1 MGVETPLVALDSS
14 EGSGN
19 LYLTNVAVIGCDN
32 KDIEG
37 AGDAGGAGAGGTG
50 AGGAGGTGAGGA
62 GGTRGAA
69 EGSGAENAE
78 KEDVCGKFLKTIRL
92 FNILTNPRSN
102 VINPFNISLVDEI

>member
-1 MGVETPLVALDSS
+1 LGVETPLVALDSS

-37 AGDAGGAGAGGTG
+37 AGDAGGAGAGDT
-50 AGGAGGTGAGGA
+50 GAGGTGAGGA

-78 KEDVCGKFLKTIRL
+78 REDVGGKFLKIIRL

>member
-50 AGGAGGTGAGGA
+50 AGGAGGT
-62 GGTRGAA
+62 RGAA

-78 KEDVCGKFLKTIRL
+78 REDVGGKFLKIIRL